1 MPQRLLL
8 IIGFLLVWVSARGVE
23 ARQTALPDQDEVLDI
38 RRWSTF
44 TEVSSRGVRS
54 VATAPDTTVWFG
66 TEDGLL
72 HYDGL
77 TWTTI
82 EATEPWQTAPVDV
95 LLALDD
101 GRLVTGSEWGLG
113 VVEDGVWRTVAESQS
128 RPVPID
134 GLAQAPDKS
143 IWAAT
148 AWGAMHVDGTEVVLY
163 TSREMEAVLSSQSMD
178 WRVEVVPDSAVP
190 ERGWSAGLGLKIV
203 QGAWFG
209 LPRERSPVSI
219 WAVKPGGPA
228 DRAGILPGDMLGR
241 VDGQASIT
249 RNRLKRPSETPV
261 HLSIIRGADSLEV
274 SLSSEPLSGF
284 VRDFHLS
291 DIAVAEDGTVWMA
304 PYEGDVV
311 RFAPGESD
319 SWRRFSLKDGVGPG
333 WSPRITAASDGSV
346 WLVSGAS
353 ETGVLRF
360 DGQSWRET
368 RLSLLG
374 ATDANTDILETAD
387 GTIWVGGANLSSF
400 RDGAWKVYPPELIPA
415 SDHRTQLAASDDGS
429 LWVVGPGEW
438 ASRLDRLSDR
448 WAEHRGLVYQGETQ
462 TERWFLTAD
471 GQAVSETSGV
481 FTVHPRVISE
491 ITSLLISPEGLV
503 WGGGV
508 DGGSSGIAGF
518 DGSTWRAMAHP
529 RIEKLVET
537 GSLLDASGYAWFGS
551 SSGPSGGILRL
562 DTERLEWRRYLHPAA
577 PPFVYGIAQTE
588 DGTIWTGGHQLYRK
602 DTNWSAISAPT
613 PVSSF
618 VTDVAAGQDN
628 SLWVTS
634 RFYGVLRQTDGAWQ
648 RFAVSDGL
656 PASRAEAIVTLPGGD
671 ALVATPAGLA
681 RFDGNAWTPVLQG
694 TFRGRE
700 VMRGGLRVAP
710 DGSLWINA
718 TDPETGV
725 VAIRYRPD
733 SVPPETRFD
742 NISDRV
748 PWGRPLTML
757 WSGVDE
763 WNDTPGEQL
772 AFSYRVNEGPWS
784 AYSISRATVV
794 DFDDW
799 GDHSLAVRARDG
811 DFNVD
816 PEPAVHAVSVL
827 PPLWA
832 RARVVFPGAVLLG
845 LIALLVGRLA
855 RRKNELDEINEALEA
870 QNTAIAASE
879 RLQGLLLDITARLLV
894 TDPEEVDEFV
904 NFSLEKLGRLAGSDA
919 AYLFRFTR
927 DSGAFYNTHNWSSGN
942 LRVVAFRERPMPA
955 KLAKWHIDRFLN
967 GEPVVLSSLDDLPVS
982 ALAERRWIEI
992 QQISSMVNVPIVS
1005 LNKVVGFIGMAT
1017 QAAERVWTQEEV
1029 AVLGVAGQLITSALD
1044 GKMARLKLETLSQ
1057 SLELA
1062 NADLETRVRE
1072 RTGELSAANHQLE
1085 ARIRQGKELEVAL
1098 LDATDRERRRLGA
1111 DLHDGIAQSVAGA
1124 RMLAA
1129 SIVGQPGAVDS
1140 VLASIDEMLSHTQG
1154 EIGKLMAGY
1163 GLVGSDYSELGS
1175 ALNTLVQDLSSRYP
1189 AIVFDCLL
1197 QPETRSLSW
1206 EAYDG
1211 THLLRI
1217 AAEACTNAI
1226 KHGAPSTIKV
1236 SLKLEGE
1243 QLVLQ
1248 VTDNGTGL
1256 EGTDTEGWG
1265 YGMRIMQYRA
1275 SRVGANLVVSDHP
1288 NGGVQVTCTVPIP
1301 SEAAAFAG

>member
-8 IIGFLLVWVSARGVE
+8 IIGFLLTCVSPGSVE
-23 ARQTALPDQDEVLDI
+23 ARQAALPDQDEVI
-38 RRWSTF
+38 NTRRWSTF
-44 TEVSSRGVRS
+44 TEVNSAGVRS

-77 TWTTI
+77 TWTSI
-82 EATEPWQTAPVDV
+82 EATESWQTAPVDV

-101 GRLVTGSEWGLG
+101 GRVVTGSEWGLG
-113 VVEDGVWRTVAESQS
+113 IVSDGSWQAVVESQS
-128 RPVPID
+128 IPIPID
-134 GLAQAPDKS
+134 GLAQAPDHS
-143 IWAAT
+143 IWAASP
-148 AWGAMHVDGTEVVLY
+148 WGAMRVDGTEVVVF
-163 TSREMEAVLSSQSMD
+163 TSREMASVLSSHSMGLQ
-178 WRVEVVPDSAVP
+178 VEIVPDTAVP
-190 ERGWSAGLGLKIV
+190 ERTWSAGLGLKIA

-219 WAVKPGGPA
+219 WSVKPGSPA
-228 DRAGILPGDMLGR
+228 DRAGILPGDLLGR

-274 SLSSEPLSGF
+274 SLSSERLSGF

-291 DIAVAEDGTVWMA
+291 DITVAEDGTVWMA

-311 RFAPGESD
+311 RFTPGESD
-319 SWRRFSLKDGVGPG
+319 SWRRFSVADGVGPG
-333 WSPRITAASDGSV
+333 WSPRIEAASDGSI

-368 RLSLLG
+368 RLSRFG
-374 ATDANTDILETAD
+374 ATDSNTDIRETAD
-387 GTIWVGGANLSSF
+387 GTIWIGGANLSSF
-400 RDGAWKVYPPELIPA
+400 RDGTWKVYPPELIPA

-438 ASRLDRLSDR
+438 ASRLDRRSDR
-448 WAEHRGLVYQGETQ
+448 WAEHRGLVYQGETRS
-462 TERWFLTAD
+462 ERWFLTAD
-471 GQAVSETSGV
+471 GRAVSETSGV

-491 ITSLLISPEGLV
+491 ITSLLVSPDGLV
-503 WGGGV
+503 WAGGV

-518 DGSTWRAMAHP
+518 DGGSWRAMAHP
-529 RIEKLVET
+529 RIEELGET
-537 GSLLDASGYAWFGS
+537 ASLLDASGYAWFGS

-602 DTNWSAISAPT
+602 DTNWIAISAPT
-613 PVSSF
+613 PLSSF
-618 VTDVAAGQDN
+618 VTDVAAGANN

-634 RFYGVLRQTDGAWQ
+634 RFYGVLRWMDGSWQ

-656 PASRAEAIVTLPGGD
+656 PTSRAEAIVTLAGGD
-671 ALVATPAGLA
+671 ALAATPAGLA
-681 RFDGNAWTPVLQG
+681 RFDGNSWTPVLQG

-700 VMRGGLRVAP
+700 VTRGGLSVAP

-733 SVPPETRFD
+733 RVPPETRFE
-742 NISDRV
+742 NIGDSV
-748 PWGRPLTML
+748 PWGRPLTVI
-757 WSGVDE
+757 WSGTDE
-763 WNDTPGEQL
+763 WNDTPGDQL
-772 AFSYRVNEGPWS
+772 AFSYRVDEGPWS
-784 AYSISRATVV
+784 PYSTSRSAVV
-794 DFDDW
+794 DFEDW
-799 GDHSLAVRARDG
+799 GAHSIAVRARDG

-816 PEPAVHAVSVL
+816 PEPAVFTVAVL

-832 RARVVFPGAVLLG
+832 QSRVVFPGALLLA

-855 RRKNELDEINEALEA
+855 RRKNELDETNEALEA
-870 QNTAIAASE
+870 QNTAIAASG

-919 AYLFRFTR
+919 AYLFRFTG
-927 DSGAFYNTHNWSSGN
+927 DSGAFYNTHNWNSGN

-955 KLAKWHIDRFLN
+955 KLAKWHMDRFLN
-967 GEPVVLSSLDDLPVS
+967 GEPVVLSTLDDLPES
-982 ALAERRWIEI
+982 ASAERRWIEI
-992 QQISSMVNVPIVS
+992 QHISSMVNVPIVS
-1005 LNKVVGFIGMAT
+1005 LHQVVGFIGMAT
-1017 QAAERVWTQEEV
+1017 QAAERVWTEEEV

-1044 GKMARLKLETLSQ
+1044 GKMARLKLETLRE

-1072 RTGELSAANHQLE
+1072 RTEELSTVNRQLE
-1085 ARIRQGKELEVAL
+1085 ERIRQGKELEMAL

-1124 RMLAA
+1124 RLLAA
-1129 SIVGQPGAVDS
+1129 SIEGQPSAVDA
-1140 VLASIDEMLSHTQG
+1140 VLASIDDMLSHTQG

-1163 GLVGSDYSELGS
+1163 GLVGSDYRELGS
-1175 ALNTLVQDLSSRYP
+1175 ALNTLVQDLSSRHP
-1189 AIVFDCLL
+1189 AIAFTCLL
-1197 QPETRSLSW
+1197 QPETRDLTQDVN
-1206 EAYDG
+1206 DG

-1226 KHGAPSTIKV
+1226 KHGSPSAVEV
-1236 SLKLEGE
+1236 SLRLEGGE
-1243 QLVLQ
+1243 LILQ

-1256 EGTDTEGWG
+1256 EGAGAEGWG

-1275 SRVGANLVVSDHP
+1275 SRVGADLVVRDRAD
-1288 NGGVQVTCTVPIP
+1288 GGVQVTCTVPIP
-1301 SEAAAFAG
+1301 TEAAAVAG